1 MAPTT
6 PTTPVTPRALPA
18 PGPASQIAARPAS
31 AKAGGYVVQVSSQR
45 TEADAQA
52 WYRALQAK
60 YPAVLGSRRP
70 TIKRADLGEKG
81 IFFRTQVGPFASAE
95 EAGKMCNSL
104 KAAGG
109 QCIVQRN

>member
-1 MAPTT
+1 MGK
-6 PTTPVTPRALPA
+6 R
-18 PGPASQIAARPAS
+18 SIAARPAS
-31 AKAGGYVVQVSSQR
+31 AKPGGYMVQVSSQR
-45 TEADAQA
+45 TEAEAQA

-109 QCIVQRN
+109 QCLVQRN